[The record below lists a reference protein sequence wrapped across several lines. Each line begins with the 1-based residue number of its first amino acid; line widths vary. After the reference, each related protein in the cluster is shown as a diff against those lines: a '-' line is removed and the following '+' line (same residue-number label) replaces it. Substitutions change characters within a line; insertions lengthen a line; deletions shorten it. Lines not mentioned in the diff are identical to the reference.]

1 MTGISHRLTQTDTDR
16 ALLTGGRFPHAA
28 LTKQIIGAAFEVH
41 HVLGYGFLEKVY
53 EATLTR
59 ELRGRGHRV
68 VNQAE
73 MEVNYKSEPV
83 GVYYAD
89 LLVDDAVICEVK
101 ALDKLA
107 PAHEAQLLNYLKA
120 TGTKVGLLLNFG
132 PQGVQVKRMV
142 F

>member
-1 MTGISHRLTQTDTDR
+1 LAQINTDR
-16 ALLTGGRFPHAA
+16 ALVGSERFPQGD
-28 LTKQIIGAAFEVH
+28 LTKEIIGAALEVH
-41 HVLGYGFLEKVY
+41 RVLGFGFLEKVY
-53 EATLTR
+53 EAALTK
-59 ELRGRGHRV
+59 ELRTRGHCV

-73 MEVNYKSEPV
+73 IAVNYKDEPV
-83 GVYYAD
+83 GAYYAD

-101 ALDKLA
+101 ALEKLT

-132 PQGVQVKRMV
+132 AERVQVKRMV

>member
-1 MTGISHRLTQTDTDR
+1 LTQIDTDR
-16 ALLTGGRFPHAA
+16 DLLSGGRFPHAE
-28 LTKQIIGAAFEVH
+28 LTKRIIGAAFEVH
-41 HVLGYGFLEKVY
+41 RVLGYGFLEKVY
-53 EATLTR
+53 EAALAK

-68 VNQAE
+68 VSQAE
-73 MEVNYKSEPV
+73 MEVSYKGESV
-83 GVYYAD
+83 GLYYAD

-120 TGTKVGLLLNFG
+120 TGTKVGLLLNFA

>member
-1 MTGISHRLTQTDTDR
+1 MTQTGTDR
-16 ALLTGGRFPHAA
+16 ALLSGGRFPHAA
-28 LTKQIIGAAFEVH
+28 LTKSIIGAAFEVH
-41 HVLGYGFLEKVY
+41 RVLGYGFLEKVY
-53 EATLTR
+53 EAALTK
-59 ELRGRGHRV
+59 ELRSRGHSV

-73 MEVNYKSEPV
+73 MEVSYKGESV

-89 LLVDDAVICEVK
+89 LFVDDAVICEVK

-132 PQGVQVKRMV
+132 PQGVQVKRMI

>member
-1 MTGISHRLTQTDTDR
+1 MTQTDTDR
-16 ALLTGGRFPHAA
+16 ALWGSDRFPHAL
-28 LTKQIIGAAFEVH
+28 LTKGIIGAAFEVH
-41 HVLGYGFLEKVY
+41 RVLGRGFLEKVY
-53 EATLTR
+53 EAALAR

-73 MEVNYKSEPV
+73 MEVNYKGESV

-89 LLVDDAVICEVK
+89 LLVDDAVVCEVK
-101 ALDKLA
+101 ALDKLI

-120 TGTKVGLLLNFG
+120 TGIKVGLLLNFG
-132 PQGVQVKRMV
+132 PQGVEVKRMV

>member
-1 MTGISHRLTQTDTDR
+1 MTRISHRLTQTDTDD
-16 ALLTGGRFPHAA
+16 AELEGHRFPHSA
-28 LTKQIIGAAFEVH
+28 LTRRIIGAAFEVH
-41 HVLGYGFLEKVY
+41 RVLGYGFLEKVY
-53 EATLTR
+53 EAALTR
-59 ELRGRGHRV
+59 ELGSRGHRV
-68 VNQAE
+68 INQAE
-73 MEVNYKSEPV
+73 MEVSYKGESV
-83 GVYYAD
+83 AVYYAD
-89 LLVDDAVICEVK
+89 LLVDDAVVCEVK

>member
-1 MTGISHRLTQTDTDR
+1 VGRD
-16 ALLTGGRFPHAA
+16 RFPHAE
-28 LTKQIIGAAFEVH
+28 LTKRIIGAAFEVH
-41 HVLGYGFLEKVY
+41 RILGYGFLEKVY
-53 EATLTR
+53 EAALAK
-59 ELRGRGHRV
+59 ELGGRGHRV
-68 VNQAE
+68 VSQAE
-73 MEVNYKSEPV
+73 MEVSYKGESV

-101 ALDKLA
+101 AVDKLA

>member
-1 MTGISHRLTQTDTDR
+1 MTGISHRLTQTGTDR
-16 ALLTGGRFPHAA
+16 ALLSGHSFPHAV
-28 LTKQIIGAAFEVH
+28 LTKGIIGAAFEVH
-41 HVLGYGFLEKVY
+41 RVLGYGFLEKVY
-53 EATLTR
+53 EAALTR
-59 ELRGRGHRV
+59 ELRARGHRV
-68 VNQAE
+68 INQAE
-73 MEVNYKSEPV
+73 MEVNYKGEPV

-132 PQGVQVKRMV
+132 PSGVKVKRMV

>member
-1 MTGISHRLTQTDTDR
+1 MTGISHRLTQTSTDR
-16 ALLTGGRFPHAA
+16 TLLSDGRFPHAA
-28 LTKQIIGAAFEVH
+28 LTKEIIGAAFEVH
-41 HVLGYGFLEKVY
+41 RVLGYGFLEKVY
-53 EATLTR
+53 EAALTR

-68 VNQAE
+68 INQAE
-73 MEVNYKSEPV
+73 MEVSYKGEPV
-83 GVYYAD
+83 GLYYAD

-101 ALDKLA
+101 VLDKLA

-120 TGTKVGLLLNFG
+120 TSTKVGLLLNFG

>member
-1 MTGISHRLTQTDTDR
+1 MAQIDTDR
-16 ALLTGGRFPHAA
+16 TLLSSDRFPHAA
-28 LTKQIIGAAFEVH
+28 LTKRIIGAAFEVH
-41 HVLGYGFLEKVY
+41 RVLGFGFLEKVY
-53 EATLTR
+53 EAALTR

-68 VNQAE
+68 INQAE
-73 MEVNYKSEPV
+73 MDVSYKGEPV
-83 GVYYAD
+83 GMYYAD
-89 LLVDDAVICEVK
+89 LLVDEAVVCEVK

-120 TGTKVGLLLNFG
+120 TGIKVGLLLNFG

>member
-1 MTGISHRLTQTDTDR
+1 MTGISHRLTQTGTHRD
-16 ALLTGGRFPHAA
+16 LVGGDRFPHAA
-28 LTKQIIGAAFEVH
+28 LTKSIIGAAFEVH
-41 HVLGYGFLEKVY
+41 RVLGYGFLEKVY
-53 EATLTR
+53 EAALTK
-59 ELRGRGHRV
+59 ELRGRDHSV

-73 MEVNYKSEPV
+73 MEVSYKGEPV

-120 TGTKVGLLLNFG
+120 TNTKVGLLLNFG

>member
-1 MTGISHRLTQTDTDR
+1 MNTDR
-16 ALLTGGRFPHAA
+16 SLLASDRFPHAE
-28 LTKQIIGAAFEVH
+28 LTKGIIGAAFEVH
-41 HVLGYGFLEKVY
+41 SILGHGFLEKVY
-53 EATLTR
+53 EAALTK
-59 ELRGRGHRV
+59 ELRSRGHCV
-68 VNQAE
+68 INQAE
-73 MEVNYKSEPV
+73 MAVTYKGEPV

-101 ALDKLA
+101 ALEKLT

-132 PQGVQVKRMV
+132 AERVQVKRMV

>member
-1 MTGISHRLTQTDTDR
+1 LTQTSTDR
-16 ALLTGGRFPHAA
+16 TLLSSGRFPHAA

-41 HVLGYGFLEKVY
+41 RVLGYGFLEKVY
-53 EATLTR
+53 EAALAR
-59 ELRGRGHRV
+59 ELRDRGHRV
-68 VNQAE
+68 VSQAE
-73 MEVNYKSEPV
+73 MEVSYKGESV
-83 GVYYAD
+83 GLYYAD

>member
-1 MTGISHRLTQTDTDR
+1 MTGISHRLAQTDTDR
-16 ALLTGGRFPHAA
+16 TLRSGDRFPHAA
-28 LTKQIIGAAFEVH
+28 LTRSIIGAAFEVR

-53 EATLTR
+53 EAALTR
-59 ELRGRGHRV
+59 ELRSRGHRV
-68 VNQAE
+68 VNQAA
-73 MEVNYKSEPV
+73 MEVSYKGESA

-132 PQGVQVKRMV
+132 PSGVQVKRMV

>member
-1 MTGISHRLTQTDTDR
+1 MTQTGTDR
-16 ALLTGGRFPHAA
+16 TSLGGDRFPHAE
-28 LTKQIIGAAFEVH
+28 LTKGIIGAAFEVH
-41 HVLGYGFLEKVY
+41 RVLGYGFLEKVY
-53 EATLTR
+53 EAALAR

-73 MEVNYKSEPV
+73 MEVRYKGESV

-89 LLVDDAVICEVK
+89 LLVDDAVVCEVK

-120 TGTKVGLLLNFG
+120 TGIKVGLLLNFG
-132 PQGVQVKRMV
+132 PSRVEVKRMV

>member
-1 MTGISHRLTQTDTDR
+1 MTQTGTDR
-16 ALLTGGRFPHAA
+16 TLLSGDRFPHAA
-28 LTKQIIGAAFEVH
+28 LTKRIIGAAFEVQR
-41 HVLGYGFLEKVY
+41 VLGYGFLEKVY
-53 EATLTR
+53 EAALAK
-59 ELRGRGHRV
+59 ELRSRGHRV

-73 MEVNYKSEPV
+73 MEVTYKGEPV

>member
-1 MTGISHRLTQTDTDR
+1 MTQISTDR
-16 ALLTGGRFPHAA
+16 TLLSGDRFPHAA
-28 LTKQIIGAAFEVH
+28 LTKRIIGAAFEVH
-41 HVLGYGFLEKVY
+41 RVLGFGFLEKVY
-53 EATLTR
+53 EAALSS
-59 ELRGRGHRV
+59 ELRGHGHRV
-68 VNQAE
+68 INQAE
-73 MEVNYKSEPV
+73 MEVSYKGESV

>member
-1 MTGISHRLTQTDTDR
+1 MRRISHRLTQINTHR
-16 ALLTGGRFPHAA
+16 SLLGSDRFPHAE
-28 LTKQIIGAAFEVH
+28 LTKGIIGAAFEVH
-41 HVLGYGFLEKVY
+41 RVLGCGFLEKVY
-53 EATLTR
+53 EAALTK
-59 ELRGRGHRV
+59 ELRTRGHCV

-73 MEVNYKSEPV
+73 IAVNYKDEPV
-83 GVYYAD
+83 GAYYAD

-101 ALDKLA
+101 ALDKLT

-132 PQGVQVKRMV
+132 AERVQVKRMV